1 MILSNILLELIL
13 LLSVQNSG
21 KKIFLI
27 NQKDLKLKKIIK
39 TIGLNFLKS
48 KILWLKCEIFYVDHL
63 KFALKLWL
71 KTKYTTYASF

>member
-1 MILSNILLELIL
+1 VEKFRSELGVYFNNRNCWKFNVINWL
-13 LLSVQNSG
+13 KKKHMLYSG

-48 KILWLKCEIFYVDHL
+48 KIL
-63 KFALKLWL
+63 
-71 KTKYTTYASF
+71 

>member
-13 LLSVQNSG
+13 LPSVQNSG

-48 KILWLKCEIFYVDHL
+48 KIL
-63 KFALKLWL
+63 
-71 KTKYTTYASF
+71 